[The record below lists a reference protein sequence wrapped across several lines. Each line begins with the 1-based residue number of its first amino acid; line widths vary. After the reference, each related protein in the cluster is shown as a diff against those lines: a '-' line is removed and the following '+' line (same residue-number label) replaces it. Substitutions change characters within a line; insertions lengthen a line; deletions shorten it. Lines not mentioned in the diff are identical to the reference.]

1 MLQLVSDKLT
11 KVCLYTFLLFSAT
24 YSISAGATE
33 SIGGVLEQV
42 GSPGNISRTSGER
55 LIAELDTDIQSMD
68 EVETI
73 NGRLKL
79 QFIDDTQVSLT
90 EHTYMVINEYVYDP
104 DPSKSRMALD
114 FVQGTARFATGGL
127 GLVPKE
133 NIVITTP
140 TATIG
145 VRGTSFTTSVD
156 ELGRSLVILLPE
168 SECTIDG
175 DCSPSGEITVTN
187 EGGIVILNEAFQAT
201 MVSSLST
208 PPIQPVVLDNI
219 MNLDSIDNMFI
230 VTPPKA
236 VQDATDEEAE
246 ARDDSSDSL
255 LDFND
260 LDIDYLKEDWD
271 EGEEDLDF
279 NELDMD
285 LLDVDFLQ
293 DVLKLFE
300 EINVIKQKQ
309 RAKAGSGS
317 TDGNIIGTALGFD
330 KNTQYNTIIDEA
342 AGQIWF
348 YREVNGIIDIRIPI
362 ESSVKIESENEGV
375 QNSIIVNDGDS
386 VVIIIKQSG

>member
-1 MLQLVSDKLT
+1 MKMLRL
-11 KVCLYTFLLFSAT
+11 
-24 YSISAGATE
+24 
-33 SIGGVLEQV
+33 
-42 GSPGNISRTSGER
+42 R
-55 LIAELDTDIQSMD
+55 LIRKILEINLCLFTAFVYADDIGDITEHNGSSGIVRDTGEILVGGIGEDIFFKDSI
-68 EVETI
+68 ETAQ
-73 NGRLKL
+73 GRMNIK
-79 QFIDDTQVSLT
+79 FIDETNLKLT
-90 EHTYMVINEYVYDP
+90 EHTEVVIDEYYFDS
-104 DPSKSRMALD
+104 DPSKSKMAMR
-114 FVQGTARFATGGL
+114 FVSGTARFTTGKL

-168 SECTIDG
+168 TVCTVDG

-187 EGGIVILNEAFQAT
+187 EGGVVVLNEAFQAT

-230 VTPPKA
+230 VSPPQRVVEA
-236 VQDATDEEAE
+236 QEDEAE
-246 ARDDSSDSL
+246 DQNDGSDSL

-300 EINVIKQKQ
+300 EINIIKQKQ
-309 RAKAGSGS
+309 RAKAGSGDTS
-317 TDGNIIGTALGFD
+317 GNIVGTSLGFD
-330 KNTQYNTIIDEA
+330 KTTQYNTIIDES

-362 ESSVKIESENEGV
+362 ESSVQIESENEGV
-375 QNSIIVNDGDS
+375 KNSIIVNDGDS

>member
-1 MLQLVSDKLT
+1 MKMLRLQLIRKILAIT
-11 KVCLYTFLLFSAT
+11 NFCLFTTFVYADD
-24 YSISAGATE
+24 IGDITE
-33 SIGGVLEQV
+33 HNGSSGIVRDTGEILSGGVGEDIFFKDSIETAQ
-42 GSPGNISRTSGER
+42 GRMNIKFV
-55 LIAELDTDIQSMD
+55 D
-68 EVETI
+68 ET
-73 NGRLKL
+73 NLK
-79 QFIDDTQVSLT
+79 LT
-90 EHTYMVINEYVYDP
+90 EHTEVVIDEYYFDP
-104 DPSKSRMALD
+104 DPSKSKMAMS
-114 FVQGTARFATGGL
+114 FVSGTARFTTGKL
-127 GLVPKE
+127 GLVPVE

-168 SECTIDG
+168 TECTLDG

-187 EGGIVILNEAFQAT
+187 EGGVVVLNEAFQAT
-201 MVSSLST
+201 MVSSIST
-208 PPIQPVVLDNI
+208 PPVQPVVLDNI

-230 VTPPKA
+230 VSPPQEVK
-236 VQDATDEEAE
+236 DATDEAAE

-300 EINVIKQKQ
+300 EINIIKQKARDKGQ
-309 RAKAGSGS
+309 TGS
-317 TDGNIIGTALGFD
+317 TDGNIVGTALGFD
-330 KNTQYNTIIDEA
+330 KTTQYNTIIDEA

-375 QNSIIVNDGDS
+375 KNSIIVNDGDS

>member
-1 MLQLVSDKLT
+1 MKMLRLQLIRKILAIT
-11 KVCLYTFLLFSAT
+11 NFCLFTAFVYANDIGDITEHNGSSGIVRDTGEILAGGIGEDIFFKD
-24 YSISAGATE
+24 SIETAQGRM
-33 SIGGVLEQV
+33 
-42 GSPGNISRTSGER
+42 NIKFV
-55 LIAELDTDIQSMD
+55 D
-68 EVETI
+68 ET
-73 NGRLKL
+73 NLK
-79 QFIDDTQVSLT
+79 LT
-90 EHTYMVINEYVYDP
+90 EHTEVVIDEYYFDP
-104 DPSKSRMALD
+104 DPSKSKMAMS
-114 FVQGTARFATGGL
+114 FVSGTARFTTGKL
-127 GLVPKE
+127 GLVPVE

-168 SECTIDG
+168 TECTVDG

-187 EGGIVILNEAFQAT
+187 EGGVVVLNEAFQAT
-201 MVSSLST
+201 MVSNIST
-208 PPIQPVVLDNI
+208 PPVQPVVLDNI

-230 VTPPKA
+230 VSPPQE
-236 VQDATDEEAE
+236 VTDATDEAAE

-271 EGEEDLDF
+271 DGGEDLEF
-279 NELDMD
+279 SELDMD

-300 EINVIKQKQ
+300 EINIIKQKARDKGQ
-309 RAKAGSGS
+309 TGS
-317 TDGNIIGTALGFD
+317 TDGNIVGTALGFD
-330 KNTQYNTIIDEA
+330 KTTQYNTIIDEA

-362 ESSVKIESENEGV
+362 ESSVNIESENEGV
-375 QNSIIVNDGDS
+375 KNSIIVNDGDS

>member
-1 MLQLVSDKLT
+1 MLRLQLLKKILGINL
-11 KVCLYTFLLFSAT
+11 CLFTAFVNANDIGDITEHNGSSGIVRNTGETVLGGIGEDIFFKD
-24 YSISAGATE
+24 SIETAKGRM
-33 SIGGVLEQV
+33 
-42 GSPGNISRTSGER
+42 NIR
-55 LIAELDTDIQSMD
+55 
-68 EVETI
+68 
-73 NGRLKL
+73 
-79 QFIDDTQVSLT
+79 FIDDTNLKLT
-90 EHTYMVINEYVYDP
+90 EHTEVVIDEYYFDP
-104 DPSKSRMALD
+104 DPSKSKMTMK
-114 FVQGTARFATGGL
+114 FVSGTARFTTGRL

-168 SECTIDG
+168 TECTVDG

-187 EGGIVILNEAFQAT
+187 EGGVVVLNEAFQAT

-208 PPIQPVVLDNI
+208 PPIQPVVLDNL
-219 MNLDSIDNMFI
+219 MDLDSIDNMFI
-230 VTPPKA
+230 VSPPKVVTEA
-236 VQDATDEEAE
+236 QDDEADD
-246 ARDDSSDSL
+246 RDDSSDSI

-300 EINVIKQKQ
+300 EINIVKQ
-309 RAKAGSGS
+309 RQRDKAGAGDTS
-317 TDGNIIGTALGFD
+317 GNIVGTTLGFD
-330 KNTQYNTIIDEA
+330 KTTQYNTIIDNSQ
-342 AGQIWF
+342 GQIWF
-348 YREVNGIIDIRIPI
+348 YREVNGIISIRVPI
-362 ESSVKIESENEGV
+362 ETSTRIESENEGV
-375 QNSIIVNDGDS
+375 KNSIIVNDGDS

>member
-1 MLQLVSDKLT
+1 MKMQRLQLIKKILAIN
-11 KVCLYTFLLFSAT
+11 VCLFTTFVYANDIGDITEHNGSSGIVRDTGETLAGGIGEDIFFKD
-24 YSISAGATE
+24 SIETAQGRM
-33 SIGGVLEQV
+33 
-42 GSPGNISRTSGER
+42 NI
-55 LIAELDTDIQSMD
+55 
-68 EVETI
+68 
-73 NGRLKL
+73 K
-79 QFIDDTQVSLT
+79 FIDETNLKLT
-90 EHTYMVINEYVYDP
+90 EHTEVVIDEYYFDP
-104 DPSKSRMALD
+104 DPSKSRMAMK
-114 FVQGTARFATGGL
+114 FVSGTARFTTGKL

-168 SECTIDG
+168 TECTIDG

-187 EGGIVILNEAFQAT
+187 EGGVVVLNEAFQAT

-208 PPIQPVVLDNI
+208 PPIQPVVLDNL
-219 MNLDSIDNMFI
+219 MDLDSIDNMFI
-230 VTPPKA
+230 VSPPAA
-236 VQDATDEEAE
+236 VQDATNDEAE

-300 EINVIKQKQ
+300 EINIVKQRQ
-309 RAKAGSGS
+309 RAKAGSGDTS
-317 TDGNIIGTALGFD
+317 GNIIGTSLGFD
-330 KNTQYNTIIDEA
+330 KTTQYNTIIDEG

-375 QNSIIVNDGDS
+375 TNSIIVNDGDS

>member
-1 MLQLVSDKLT
+1 MKMLRL
-11 KVCLYTFLLFSAT
+11 
-24 YSISAGATE
+24 
-33 SIGGVLEQV
+33 
-42 GSPGNISRTSGER
+42 R
-55 LIAELDTDIQSMD
+55 LIKKILEINLCLFTAFVFANDIGDITEHNGSSGIVRDTGEILSGGIGEDIFFKDSIETAQGRMNIKFVD
-68 EVETI
+68 ET
-73 NGRLKL
+73 NLK
-79 QFIDDTQVSLT
+79 LT
-90 EHTYMVINEYVYDP
+90 EHTEVVIDEYYFDA
-104 DPSKSRMALD
+104 DPSKSKMAMS
-114 FVQGTARFATGGL
+114 FVSGTARFTTGKL

-156 ELGRSLVILLPE
+156 ELGRSLVVLLPE
-168 SECTIDG
+168 TECTVDG

-187 EGGIVILNEAFQAT
+187 EGGIVVLNEAFQAT
-201 MVSSLST
+201 MVSSIST

-230 VTPPKA
+230 VSPPQR
-236 VQDATDEEAE
+236 VVDAQEDEAE
-246 ARDDSSDSL
+246 SQNDSSDSL

-260 LDIDYLKEDWD
+260 LDIDFLKEDWD
-271 EGEEDLDF
+271 DGGEDLEF
-279 NELDMD
+279 SELDMD

-300 EINVIKQKQ
+300 EINIIKQKARDKGQ
-309 RAKAGSGS
+309 TGS
-317 TDGNIIGTALGFD
+317 TDGNIVGTALGFD
-330 KNTQYNTIIDEA
+330 KTTQYNTIIDEA

-362 ESSVKIESENEGV
+362 ESSVQIESENEGV
-375 QNSIIVNDGDS
+375 KNSIIVNDGDS

>member
-1 MLQLVSDKLT
+1 MLRLQLLKKILGINL
-11 KVCLYTFLLFSAT
+11 CLFTAFVNANDIGDITEHNGSSGIVRNTGETVLGGIGEDIFFKD
-24 YSISAGATE
+24 SIETAKGRM
-33 SIGGVLEQV
+33 
-42 GSPGNISRTSGER
+42 NI
-55 LIAELDTDIQSMD
+55 
-68 EVETI
+68 
-73 NGRLKL
+73 K
-79 QFIDDTQVSLT
+79 FIDDTNLKLT
-90 EHTYMVINEYVYDP
+90 EHTEVVIDEYYFDP
-104 DPSKSRMALD
+104 DPSKSKMTIK
-114 FVQGTARFATGGL
+114 FVSGTARFTTGRL

-168 SECTIDG
+168 TECTVDG

-187 EGGIVILNEAFQAT
+187 EGGVVVLNEAFQAT

-208 PPIQPVVLDNI
+208 PPIQPVVLDNL
-219 MNLDSIDNMFI
+219 MDLDSIDNMFI
-230 VTPPKA
+230 VSPPKVVTEA
-236 VQDATDEEAE
+236 QDDEADD
-246 ARDDSSDSL
+246 RDDSNDSI

-300 EINVIKQKQ
+300 EINIVKQKQ
-309 RAKAGSGS
+309 RDKAGGGDTS
-317 TDGNIIGTALGFD
+317 GNIVGTTLGFD
-330 KNTQYNTIIDEA
+330 KTTQYNTIIDNSQ
-342 AGQIWF
+342 GQIWF
-348 YREVNGIIDIRIPI
+348 YREVNGIIDIRVPI
-362 ESSVKIESENEGV
+362 ESSVNIESENEGV
-375 QNSIIVNDGDS
+375 KNSIIVNDGDS

>member
-1 MLQLVSDKLT
+1 MQRLQLIKKILAIN
-11 KVCLYTFLLFSAT
+11 VCLFTTFA
-24 YSISAGATE
+24 YADDIGDITE
-33 SIGGVLEQV
+33 HNGSSGIVRDSGEVVSGGVGEDIFFKDSIETAQ
-42 GSPGNISRTSGER
+42 GRMNI
-55 LIAELDTDIQSMD
+55 
-68 EVETI
+68 
-73 NGRLKL
+73 K
-79 QFIDDTQVSLT
+79 FIDETNLKLT
-90 EHTYMVINEYVYDP
+90 EHTEVVIDEYYFDP
-104 DPSKSRMALD
+104 DPSKSRMAMK
-114 FVQGTARFATGGL
+114 FISGTARFTTGKL

-156 ELGRSLVILLPE
+156 ELGRSLVVLLPE
-168 SECTIDG
+168 TECTIDG
-175 DCSPSGEITVTN
+175 DCTPSGEITVTN
-187 EGGIVILNEAFQAT
+187 EGGVVILNEAFQAT

-230 VTPPKA
+230 VSPPPA
-236 VQDATDEEAE
+236 VQDATNEEAE
-246 ARDDSSDSL
+246 AREDSSDSL

-309 RAKAGSGS
+309 RAKAGSGDTS
-317 TDGNIIGTALGFD
+317 GNIVGTSLGFD
-330 KNTQYNTIIDEA
+330 KTTQYNTIIDEG

-375 QNSIIVNDGDS
+375 TNSIIVNDGDS

>member
-1 MLQLVSDKLT
+1 MKMQRLQLIKKILAIN
-11 KVCLYTFLLFSAT
+11 VCLFTTLVYAND
-24 YSISAGATE
+24 IGDITE
-33 SIGGVLEQV
+33 HNGSSGIVRDSGETLVGGVGEDIFFKDSIETAQ
-42 GSPGNISRTSGER
+42 GRMNI
-55 LIAELDTDIQSMD
+55 
-68 EVETI
+68 
-73 NGRLKL
+73 K
-79 QFIDDTQVSLT
+79 FIDETNLKLT
-90 EHTYMVINEYVYDP
+90 EHTEVVIDEYYFDP
-104 DPSKSRMALD
+104 DPSKSKMAMK
-114 FVQGTARFATGGL
+114 FVSGTARFTTGRL

-317 TDGNIIGTALGFD
+317 TDGNIIGTTLGFD

>member
-1 MLQLVSDKLT
+1 MKMLRLILNKKILAINLCLLTTLV
-11 KVCLYTFLLFSAT
+11 YTND
-24 YSISAGATE
+24 IGDITE
-33 SIGGVLEQV
+33 HNGSSGIVRDSGETVEGGVGEDIFFKDSIETAQ
-42 GSPGNISRTSGER
+42 GRMNI
-55 LIAELDTDIQSMD
+55 
-68 EVETI
+68 
-73 NGRLKL
+73 K
-79 QFIDDTQVSLT
+79 FIDETNLKLT
-90 EHTYMVINEYVYDP
+90 EHTEVVIDEYYFDP
-104 DPSKSRMALD
+104 DPSKSKMAMK
-114 FVQGTARFATGGL
+114 FVSGTARFTTGKL

-168 SECTIDG
+168 EECTIDG

-187 EGGIVILNEAFQAT
+187 EGGVVVLNEAFQAT
-201 MVSSLST
+201 MVSSMST
-208 PPIQPVVLDNI
+208 PPVQPVTLDNI

-230 VTPPKA
+230 VSPPAEVKEA
-236 VQDATDEEAE
+236 ENEEAN

-260 LDIDYLKEDWD
+260 LDIDYLAEDWD
-271 EGEEDLDF
+271 DGDEDLEF

-300 EINVIKQKQ
+300 EVNILKQKQ
-309 RAKAGSGS
+309 RDKAGAGDTSG
-317 TDGNIIGTALGFD
+317 TIIGTALGFD
-330 KNTQYNTIIDEA
+330 KTTQYNTIIDEA
-342 AGQIWF
+342 SGQIWF
-348 YREVNGIIDIRIPI
+348 YREVNGIIDIRVPI
-362 ESSVKIESENEGV
+362 EQGTKIESNNEGV

>member
-1 MLQLVSDKLT
+1 MLQLQSIKKILAINF
-11 KVCLYTFLLFSAT
+11 CLFTTFVYAND
-24 YSISAGATE
+24 IGDITE
-33 SIGGVLEQV
+33 HN
-42 GSPGNISRTSGER
+42 GSSGIVRDSGET
-55 LIAELDTDIQSMD
+55 LSGGIGEDIYFKDSI
-68 EVETI
+68 ETAQ
-73 NGRLKL
+73 GRMNIK
-79 QFIDDTQVSLT
+79 FIDETNLKLT
-90 EHTYMVINEYVYDP
+90 EHTEVVIDEYYFDP
-104 DPSKSRMALD
+104 DPSKSKMAMS
-114 FVQGTARFATGGL
+114 FVSGTARFTTGRL

-168 SECTIDG
+168 TECTVDG

-187 EGGIVILNEAFQAT
+187 EGGVVVLNEAFQAT
-201 MVSSLST
+201 MVSSIST
-208 PPIQPVVLDNI
+208 PPVQPVVLDNI

-230 VTPPKA
+230 VSPPQE
-236 VQDATDEEAE
+236 VQDATDEAAE

-271 EGEEDLDF
+271 DGGEDLEF
-279 NELDMD
+279 SELDID

-300 EINVIKQKQ
+300 EINILKQKQ
-309 RAKAGSGS
+309 RDKAGSGS
-317 TDGNIIGTALGFD
+317 TDGNIVGTALGFD
-330 KNTQYNTIIDEA
+330 KNTQYNTIIDDS

-348 YREVNGIIDIRIPI
+348 YREVNGIIDIRVPI
-362 ESSVKIESENEGV
+362 ESSVNIESENEGV
-375 QNSIIVNDGDS
+375 KNSIIVNDGDS
-386 VVIIIKQSG
+386 VVIIIKQSGG

>member
-1 MLQLVSDKLT
+1 MKMLRLQLIRKILEINL
-11 KVCLYTFLLFSAT
+11 CLFTAFVYADDIGDITEHNGSSGIVRDTGEILVGGIGEDIFFKD
-24 YSISAGATE
+24 SIETAQGRM
-33 SIGGVLEQV
+33 
-42 GSPGNISRTSGER
+42 NI
-55 LIAELDTDIQSMD
+55 
-68 EVETI
+68 
-73 NGRLKL
+73 K
-79 QFIDDTQVSLT
+79 FIDETNLKLT
-90 EHTYMVINEYVYDP
+90 EHTEVVIDEYYFDS
-104 DPSKSRMALD
+104 DPSKSKMAMR
-114 FVQGTARFATGGL
+114 FVSGTARFTTGRL

-168 SECTIDG
+168 TVCTVDG

-187 EGGIVILNEAFQAT
+187 EGGVVVLNEAFQAT

-230 VTPPKA
+230 VSPPQKVVEA
-236 VQDATDEEAE
+236 QEDEAE
-246 ARDDSSDSL
+246 DQNDSSDSL

-300 EINVIKQKQ
+300 EINVIKQRQ
-309 RAKAGSGS
+309 RAKAGSGDTS
-317 TDGNIIGTALGFD
+317 GNIVGTSLGFD
-330 KNTQYNTIIDEA
+330 KTTQYNTIIDES

-362 ESSVKIESENEGV
+362 ESSVQIESENEGV
-375 QNSIIVNDGDS
+375 KNSIIVNDGDS

>member
-1 MLQLVSDKLT
+1 MKMLRLQLIKKILGINL
-11 KVCLYTFLLFSAT
+11 CLFTAFVNANDIGDITEHNGSSGIVRNTGETVLGGIGEDIFFKD
-24 YSISAGATE
+24 SIETAKGRM
-33 SIGGVLEQV
+33 
-42 GSPGNISRTSGER
+42 NI
-55 LIAELDTDIQSMD
+55 
-68 EVETI
+68 
-73 NGRLKL
+73 K
-79 QFIDDTQVSLT
+79 FIDDTNLKLT
-90 EHTYMVINEYVYDP
+90 EHTEVVIDEYYFDP
-104 DPSKSRMALD
+104 DPSKSKMTMK
-114 FVQGTARFATGGL
+114 FVSGTARFTTGRL

-168 SECTIDG
+168 TECTVDG

-187 EGGIVILNEAFQAT
+187 EGGVVVLNEAFQAT

-208 PPIQPVVLDNI
+208 PPIQPVVLDNL
-219 MNLDSIDNMFI
+219 MDLDSIDNMFI
-230 VTPPKA
+230 VSPPKVVTEA
-236 VQDATDEEAE
+236 QDDEADD
-246 ARDDSSDSL
+246 RDDSNDSI

-300 EINVIKQKQ
+300 EINIVKQKQ
-309 RAKAGSGS
+309 RDKAGSGDTS
-317 TDGNIIGTALGFD
+317 GNIVGTTLGFD
-330 KNTQYNTIIDEA
+330 KTTQYNTIIDNSQ
-342 AGQIWF
+342 GQIWF
-348 YREVNGIIDIRIPI
+348 YREVNGIIDIRVPI
-362 ESSVKIESENEGV
+362 ESSVNIESENEGV
-375 QNSIIVNDGDS
+375 KNSIIVNDGDS
-386 VVIIIKQSG
+386 VIIIIKQSG

>member
-1 MLQLVSDKLT
+1 MLRLQLLKKILGINL
-11 KVCLYTFLLFSAT
+11 CLFTAFVNANDIGDITEHNGSSGIVRNTGETVLGGIGEDIFFKD
-24 YSISAGATE
+24 SIETAKGRM
-33 SIGGVLEQV
+33 
-42 GSPGNISRTSGER
+42 NI
-55 LIAELDTDIQSMD
+55 
-68 EVETI
+68 
-73 NGRLKL
+73 K
-79 QFIDDTQVSLT
+79 FIDDTNLKLT
-90 EHTYMVINEYVYDP
+90 EHTEVVIDEYYFDP
-104 DPSKSRMALD
+104 DPSKSKMTMK
-114 FVQGTARFATGGL
+114 FVSGTARFTTGRL

-168 SECTIDG
+168 TECTVDG

-187 EGGIVILNEAFQAT
+187 EGGVVVLNEAFQAT

-208 PPIQPVVLDNI
+208 PPIQPVVLDNL
-219 MNLDSIDNMFI
+219 MDLDSIDNMFI
-230 VTPPKA
+230 VSPPKVVTEA
-236 VQDATDEEAE
+236 QDDEADD
-246 ARDDSSDSL
+246 RDDSSDSI

-260 LDIDYLKEDWD
+260 LDIYYLKEDWD

-300 EINVIKQKQ
+300 EINIVKQ
-309 RAKAGSGS
+309 RQRDKAGAGDTS
-317 TDGNIIGTALGFD
+317 GNIVGTTLGFD
-330 KNTQYNTIIDEA
+330 KTTQYNTIIDNSQ
-342 AGQIWF
+342 GQIWF
-348 YREVNGIIDIRIPI
+348 YREVNGIISIRVPI
-362 ESSVKIESENEGV
+362 ETSTRIESENEGV
-375 QNSIIVNDGDS
+375 KNSIIVNDGDS

>member
-1 MLQLVSDKLT
+1 MKMQRLQLIKKILAIN
-11 KVCLYTFLLFSAT
+11 VCLFTTFVYANDIGDITEHNGSSGIVRDTGETLAGGIGEDIFFKD
-24 YSISAGATE
+24 SIETAQGRM
-33 SIGGVLEQV
+33 
-42 GSPGNISRTSGER
+42 NI
-55 LIAELDTDIQSMD
+55 
-68 EVETI
+68 
-73 NGRLKL
+73 K
-79 QFIDDTQVSLT
+79 FIDETNLRLT
-90 EHTYMVINEYVYDP
+90 EHTEVVIDEYYFDP
-104 DPSKSRMALD
+104 DPSKSKMAMK
-114 FVQGTARFATGGL
+114 FVSGTARFTTGKL
-127 GLVPKE
+127 GLVPRE

-168 SECTIDG
+168 TECTIDG

-187 EGGIVILNEAFQAT
+187 EGGVVVLNEAFQAT
-201 MVSSLST
+201 MVSSIST

-219 MNLDSIDNMFI
+219 LNLDAIDNMFI

-236 VQDATDEEAE
+236 VQDASNEEAE
-246 ARDDSSDSL
+246 NREDSSDSL

-271 EGEEDLDF
+271 EGEEDLNF

-300 EINVIKQKQ
+300 EINIIRQQQ
-309 RAKAGSGS
+309 RDKAGGGS
-317 TDGNIIGTALGFD
+317 TDGNIVGTALGFD

-375 QNSIIVNDGDS
+375 TNSIIVNDGDS